1 MSRGQS
7 RMWSSSVSLSTLD
20 ASGAFNHVR
29 GGQLPGE
36 AIQQACRL
44 MERTIEFIDQ
54 QSYRSSNAMQLIQA
68 NCPDLRNQTQEQPHG
83 NHGRTCLSSLV
94 AKSPYSLEE
103 ERYWFEL
110 MNFLKYR
117 AEHDRRLLD
126 LSRLDVALVKR
137 IEADLDEALRIRNQ
151 ITESNLRLVVGLA
164 RRLSE
169 TTDQLPELISEGM
182 SPLIRSVELFN
193 VATGNHFSTYATWSV
208 RNEMLRFLKKHRLTR
223 QSSMNEGSFSI
234 ENIPDY
240 RSRNA
245 SDQFESIGDYQLVH
259 DALASLTERE
269 KQVIE
274 ARYGLDGQRR
284 RPSFAAIGAEIGI
297 CGERVRQLIKL
308 AVSKL
313 KSEIPIEDFQ
323 SMGG

>member
-1 MSRGQS
+1 
-7 RMWSSSVSLSTLD
+7 
-20 ASGAFNHVR
+20 
-29 GGQLPGE
+29 
-36 AIQQACRL
+36 

-54 QSYRSSNAMQLIQA
+54 LAYRSSNPMQLIQA
-68 NCPDLRNQTQEQPHG
+68 NRPDVQNQTQEPTHDD
-83 NHGRTCLSSLV
+83 NSRKCLSALV
-94 AKSPYSLEE
+94 TKSPFSLQE

-117 AEHDRRLLD
+117 AEHNRRFLD
-126 LSRLDVALVKR
+126 LSRLDMALVTR

-151 ITESNLRLVVGLA
+151 IIESNLRLVIALA
-164 RRLSE
+164 SRLSE
-169 TTDQLPELISEGM
+169 TTDQLSELISEGM
-182 SPLIRSVELFN
+182 SPLIRSVELFD
-193 VATGNHFSTYATWSV
+193 VATGTHFSTYATWSV
-208 RNEMLRFLKKHRLTR
+208 RNEMLRFLKKHRLFLQR
-223 QSSMNEGSFSI
+223 SAKEGSSSI

-245 SDQFESIGDYQLVH
+245 SDELESSVDYHVIH

-269 KQVIE
+269 KLVIE

-297 CGERVRQLIKL
+297 CGERVRQLIKS

-313 KSEIPIEDFQ
+313 KSEIPVEDFL

>member
-1 MSRGQS
+1 MSRQQS
-7 RMWSSSVSLSTLD
+7 RMKSSSVPSSTLD
-20 ASGAFNHVR
+20 VDGSFNHVR
-29 GGQLPGE
+29 GGQLPAE
-36 AIQQACRL
+36 TLQQACRL
-44 MERTIEFIDQ
+44 MEGTIEFVDQ
-54 QSYRSSNAMQLIQA
+54 QSYRLSNAMQLIQA
-68 NCPDLRNQTQEQPHG
+68 NRPDLRIQTQERPHG
-83 NHGRTCLSSLV
+83 NHCRTYLSSLV
-94 AKSPYSLEE
+94 TKSPFSLEE

-126 LSRLDVALVKR
+126 LNHLDIAVVKR
-137 IEADLDEALRIRNQ
+137 IGADLDEALRIRNR
-151 ITESNLRLVVGLA
+151 ITESNLRLVVALA

-169 TTDQLPELISEGM
+169 TTDQIPDLISEGM

-208 RNEMLRFLKKHRLTR
+208 RNEMLRFLKKHRLIR
-223 QSSMNEGSFSI
+223 QSSLNEGSCSI
-234 ENIPDY
+234 ENIPDH

-245 SDQFESIGDYQLVH
+245 SDESESNGDYRVIH

-269 KQVIE
+269 KLVIE

-297 CGERVRQLIKL
+297 CGERVRQLMKL

-313 KSEIPIEDFQ
+313 KSEIPIEDF
-323 SMGG
+323 

>member
-1 MSRGQS
+1 MSRRQS
-7 RMWSSSVSLSTLD
+7 RMQSSSVPSSTLD
-20 ASGAFNHVR
+20 ANGSFNHLR
-29 GGQLPGE
+29 GGQPPGE
-36 AIQQACRL
+36 ALEQACRL

-54 QSYRSSNAMQLIQA
+54 QSYGSSNAMQLIQA
-68 NCPDLRNQTQEQPHG
+68 NRPDLRNQTQEQPHG
-83 NHGRTCLSSLV
+83 NHGRTYLSSLV
-94 AKSPYSLEE
+94 TKSPFSLEE

-126 LSRLDVALVKR
+126 LSRLDIALVKR

-151 ITESNLRLVVGLA
+151 ITESNLRLVVALA

-169 TTDQLPELISEGM
+169 TPDQLPELISEGM
-182 SPLIRSVELFN
+182 PPLIRSVELFN

-208 RNEMLRFLKKHRLTR
+208 RNEMLRFLKKHRFTR
-223 QSSMNEGSFSI
+223 QTSMNEGSCLI
-234 ENIPDY
+234 ENIPDH

-245 SDQFESIGDYQLVH
+245 SDELESSGDYQLIH
-259 DALASLTERE
+259 DALTSLTERE
-269 KQVIE
+269 KLVIE
-274 ARYGLDGQRR
+274 ARFGLDGQRR

-313 KSEIPIEDFQ
+313 RSEIPSEDFQ
-323 SMGG
+323 SMGW